1 VFFLRPGFGRV
12 IFWTALTSFT
22 AFVSRWLSNAVDAYP
37 RSREA
42 GPAAACSP
50 AAARDEQRLAD
61 TPLWPLVERVIA
73 WRALEPFIVRPT
85 FERLRILNVDFG
97 PGGVALALHR
107 RAPLDATVVATDS
120 VTGMADLALDRA
132 TQRNRRRQ
140 PHFVQSW
147 SHGLPFRDGSFD
159 LVVAAGA
166 LHGWPYPEQA
176 LAEIRRVL
184 KPAGRYLIA
193 DLRRD
198 LPMALWLGIQSA
210 APLVPGN
217 LRALG
222 EPGASIR
229 AAYAPHEVE
238 WLAARAGLPESF
250 IAPGPAWIMM
260 ERKGGSVAP
269 HILTFVGE
277 NRR

>member
-1 VFFLRPGFGRV
+1 MFFIPRPFGRV
-12 IFWTALTSFT
+12 IFWTALTSLT
-22 AFVSRWLSNAVDAYP
+22 AFLSRWLSNAVDAYP
-37 RSREA
+37 RSREG
-42 GPAAACSP
+42 GPAAACNP

-61 TPLWPLVERVIA
+61 TPLWWLVERAIA

-107 RAPLDATVVATDS
+107 RAPLDATVVGTDS
-120 VTGMADLALDRA
+120 VSGMADLALHRA
-132 TQRNRRRQ
+132 RRHNPRRQ
-140 PHFVQSW
+140 PHLVQSW

-159 LVVAAGA
+159 VVVAAGA

-176 LAEIRRVL
+176 LAEIRRVM

-198 LPMALWLGIQSA
+198 LHMALWLAIRAA

-260 ERKGGSVAP
+260 ERKGAASP
-269 HILTFVGE
+269 RTYSLS
-277 NRR
+277 

>member
-1 VFFLRPGFGRV
+1 VFFLPRHAGR
-12 IFWTALTSFT
+12 ALLWAAITSLT
-22 AFVSRWLSNAVDAYP
+22 AFVSRWLSDAVEDYP
-37 RSREA
+37 RAREA

-61 TPLWPLVERVIA
+61 TLLWRLAERWIA

-85 FERLRILNVDFG
+85 FERLRVLNVDFG
-97 PGGVALALHR
+97 PGGVAIALHR

-120 VTGMADLALDRA
+120 VSGMGDLARHRA
-132 TQRNRRRQ
+132 MKRNPRRQ

-159 LVVAAGA
+159 LVVASGA
-166 LHGWPYPEQA
+166 LHGWPYPEHA
-176 LAEIRRVL
+176 LAEVKRVL
-184 KPAGRYLIA
+184 KPDGRYVVA

-198 LPMALWLGIQSA
+198 MKLPLWLAIRAA
-210 APLVPGN
+210 APFIPKD

-229 AAYAPHEVE
+229 AAYAPHEAE
-238 WLAARAGLPESF
+238 WLAARAGLPECF
-250 IAPGPAWIMM
+250 TAPGPAWIMM
-260 ERKGGSVAP
+260 ERKRAASP
-269 HILTFVGE
+269 RTYSLS
-277 NRR
+277 